1 VVFKKVTLFGLK
13 LAIALGLLYWL
24 YTQSLLDLSSLAKLR
39 FDAKS
44 TGLLLMA
51 VSLVIGAVA
60 LLAFRLIILL
70 DPYGLVISF
79 KRALALS
86 MMGGLFGAVLP
97 GLVAGDV
104 IKAAYL
110 FRDAVGYRSRVV
122 ATVIIDRIV
131 GLYALFLLST
141 VASMVAWITNSFPG
155 SPQVLLVG
163 PCLTLMATTGGL
175 LAFGLTVCDV
185 PILRPVVCRMP
196 EKVQNLMSAL
206 VQYWKHPMPLLVA
219 IGLSMLS
226 HALIVVMFILA
237 AMLLRDTLPL
247 YAHFVVDP
255 IAMTLNVVP
264 LTPGGLGVTEGAFSY
279 LFAMM
284 GSSNGSLV
292 ALLGRFVQYA
302 VFVTGGSIALVGT
315 RMGLEISSG
324 QSAKFPMG

>member
-1 VVFKKVTLFGLK
+1 VFKKFTLFGLK
-13 LAIALGLLYWL
+13 LAIAIGLLYWL
-24 YTQSLLDLSSLAKLR
+24 YTQSLLDLGVLAELR
-39 FDAKS
+39 FDAKT
-44 TGLLLMA
+44 TGIFFVAL
-51 VSLVIGAVA
+51 SLVVGAVA

-70 DPYGLVISF
+70 GPYGLVVSF

-86 MMGGLFGAVLP
+86 MMGALFGAVLP

-141 VASMVAWITNSFPG
+141 VASVAAWITNSFPG

-163 PCLTLMATTGGL
+163 PCLTLVATVGGF
-175 LAFGLTVCDV
+175 LAFGIMVFDV
-185 PILRPVVCRMP
+185 AIFRKIVCRMP
-196 EKVQNLMSAL
+196 EKIRNLMAAL
-206 VQYWKHPMPLLVA
+206 VQYWNHPMYLLGA
-219 IGLSMLS
+219 IGISMFS
-226 HALIVVMFILA
+226 HAMIVGTFILA
-237 AMLLRDTLPL
+237 AILLRDALPL

-284 GSSNGSLV
+284 GTPNGSLV
-292 ALLGRFVQYA
+292 ALLGRLVQYV

-315 RMGLEISSG
+315 QLRAEAVSPQSTNFRMG
-324 QSAKFPMG
+324 